1 MSASKSSSAESVRA
15 PFTVAGG
22 VVLVTGA
29 AMGMGRL
36 YALRAAREGAA
47 VVVLWDVDADGL
59 AQTAGEVTAL
69 GARAVVRR
77 VDLASREAIAE
88 AAAEAQAE
96 GPLTLLIN
104 NAGIV
109 RGAYFWDHTPARDIA
124 LTMDINALAPMYVAH
139 AFLPAM
145 MSDAGRPRR
154 ILNIASAAGTVSN
167 PRMSVYAASKWAVI
181 GWSDSLRLE
190 LEQQGFGH
198 LKVTTFCPS
207 YISTGMFEGA
217 RGPLLTPLM
226 TPEDAVDRAWRA
238 TAAGRPQLIAPAM
251 ATLGKVLKG
260 ILPVRAWDF
269 VGGKVFGIY
278 TTMDSFTGRAPAG
291 GFPAAADAPHAA
303 ASADSSDTAG
313 SR

>member
-1 MSASKSSSAESVRA
+1 MRPVTAP
-15 PFTVAGG
+15 PFTVDGG

-29 AMGMGRL
+29 ASGMGRL
-36 YALRAAREGAA
+36 YALRAAREGAE
-47 VVVLWDVDADGL
+47 VVILWDVDADAL
-59 AQTAGEVTAL
+59 AGTAAEVAAL
-69 GARAVVRR
+69 GARAVPRT
-77 VDLASREAIAE
+77 VDLADRAAIAGAAREAR
-88 AAAEAQAE
+88 AE
-96 GPLTLLIN
+96 GPLALLVN

-109 RGAYFWDHTPARDIA
+109 RGAYFWDHAPDRDIA
-124 LTMDINALAPMYVAH
+124 LTMDINALAPMYVTLE
-139 AFLPAM
+139 FLPDM
-145 MSDAGRPRR
+145 MAGAGRPRR
-154 ILNIASAAGTVSN
+154 ILNVASAAGTVSN

-190 LEQQGFGH
+190 LEQQGYGH

-238 TAAGRPQLIAPAM
+238 TTAGRPQLIAPAM

-278 TTMDSFTGRAPAG
+278 TTMDSFTGRDEKAG
-291 GFPAAADAPHAA
+291 
-303 ASADSSDTAG
+303 T
-313 SR
+313 R

>member
-1 MSASKSSSAESVRA
+1 MSASNL
-15 PFTVAGG
+15 PFTVSGG

-36 YALRAAREGAA
+36 YALRAAREGAG
-47 VVVLWDVDADGL
+47 VVILWDVDADGL
-59 AQTAGEVTAL
+59 AKTAAEVTAL
-69 GARAVVRR
+69 GARAVVRQ
-77 VDLASREAIAE
+77 VDLADRTAIAE
-88 AAAEAQAE
+88 AASECRAE
-96 GPLTLLIN
+96 GPLTLLVN

-109 RGAYFWDHTPARDIA
+109 RGALFWDHSPERDIA
-124 LTMDINALAPMYVAH
+124 RTMDINALAPMYVTH
-139 AFLPAM
+139 AFLPDM
-145 MSDAGRPRR
+145 MADAGRPRR

-190 LEQQGFGH
+190 LEQQGYGH

-207 YISTGMFEGA
+207 YISTGMFDGA

-238 TAAGRPQLIAPAM
+238 TASGRPQLIAPAT
-251 ATLGKVLKG
+251 AQLGKVLRG

-278 TTMDSFTGRAPAG
+278 STMDKFTGRGEKAG
-291 GFPAAADAPHAA
+291 
-303 ASADSSDTAG
+303 T
-313 SR
+313 R

>member
-1 MSASKSSSAESVRA
+1 MPATII
-15 PFTVAGG
+15 PFSVAGG

-29 AMGMGRL
+29 ARGMGRL

-47 VVVLWDVDADGL
+47 VVILWDVDADGL
-59 AQTAGEVTAL
+59 AATAAGVAAL

-77 VDLASREAIAE
+77 VDLADRESIAA
-88 AAAEAQAE
+88 AAAECAAE
-96 GPLTLLIN
+96 GPLALLVN

-109 RGAYFWDHTPARDIA
+109 RGALFWEHRPEQDIA
-124 LTMDINALAPMYVAH
+124 LTMDINALAPMYVTH

-145 MSDAGRPRR
+145 MADAGRPRR

-190 LEQQGFGH
+190 LEQQGHGH

-207 YISTGMFEGA
+207 YISTGMFDGA

-226 TPEDAVDRAWRA
+226 TPDDAVDRAWRA
-238 TAAGRPQLIAPAM
+238 AAAGQPLLIAPAM
-251 ATLGKVLKG
+251 ATLGKVLRG

-269 VGGKVFGIY
+269 VGGKLFGIY
-278 TTMDSFTGRAPAG
+278 STMDKFTGRTVP
-291 GFPAAADAPHAA
+291 
-303 ASADSSDTAG
+303 DTKAG

>member
-1 MSASKSSSAESVRA
+1 MSASNNRA
-15 PFTVAGG
+15 TSPFTVRPVTVRPVTAPPFTVDGG

-29 AMGMGRL
+29 ASGMGRL
-36 YALRAAREGAA
+36 YALRAAREGAG
-47 VVVLWDVDADGL
+47 VVILWDVDADAL
-59 AQTAGEVTAL
+59 AGTAAEVAAL
-69 GARAVVRR
+69 GARAVPRT
-77 VDLASREAIAE
+77 VDLADRAAIAGAAREAR
-88 AAAEAQAE
+88 AE
-96 GPLTLLIN
+96 GPLALLVN

-109 RGAYFWDHTPARDIA
+109 RGAYFWDHAPDRDIA
-124 LTMDINALAPMYVAH
+124 LTMDINALAPMYVTLE
-139 AFLPAM
+139 FLPDM
-145 MSDAGRPRR
+145 MAAAGRPRR
-154 ILNIASAAGTVSN
+154 ILNVASAAGTVSN

-190 LEQQGFGH
+190 LEQRGYGH

-238 TAAGRPQLIAPAM
+238 TAAGRPLLIAPAM

-278 TTMDSFTGRAPAG
+278 TTMDSFTGRDEKAG
-291 GFPAAADAPHAA
+291 
-303 ASADSSDTAG
+303 T
-313 SR
+313 R

>member
-1 MSASKSSSAESVRA
+1 MSATQK

-47 VVVLWDVDADGL
+47 AVLLWDVDAAAL
-59 AQTAGEVTAL
+59 AATAAEVTAL
-69 GARAVVRR
+69 GARAVVRV
-77 VDLASREAIAE
+77 VDLADRAAIAE
-88 AAAEAQAE
+88 AAEEARDE
-96 GPLTLLIN
+96 GPLALLVN

-109 RGAYFWDHTPARDIA
+109 RGALFWEHSPERDIGR
-124 LTMDINALAPMYVAH
+124 TMDINALAPMYVTH
-139 AFLPAM
+139 AFLPWM
-145 MSDAGRPRR
+145 MADAGRQRR
-154 ILNIASAAGTVSN
+154 ILNVASAAGTVAN

-190 LEQQGFGH
+190 LEQQGHGH
-198 LKVTTFCPS
+198 LRVTTFCPS
-207 YISTGMFEGA
+207 YISTGMFDGA

-238 TAAGRPQLIAPAM
+238 ACAGRPQLLAPGM
-251 ATLGKVLKG
+251 ANVGKVLRG

-278 TTMDSFTGRAPAG
+278 STMDKFSGRQDVSSPKAG
-291 GFPAAADAPHAA
+291 I
-303 ASADSSDTAG
+303 
-313 SR
+313 R

>member
-1 MSASKSSSAESVRA
+1 MSASSI
-15 PFTVAGG
+15 PFTVSGG

-36 YALRAAREGAA
+36 YALRAAREGAG
-47 VVVLWDVDADGL
+47 VVILWDVDAEGL
-59 AQTAGEVTAL
+59 AGTAAEVTAL
-69 GARAVVRR
+69 GARAVVRQ
-77 VDLASREAIAE
+77 VDLADRAAIAD
-88 AAAEAQAE
+88 AAEACRAE

-109 RGAYFWDHTPARDIA
+109 RGALFWEHTPERDIA
-124 LTMDINALAPMYVAH
+124 LTMDINALAPMYVTR
-139 AFLPAM
+139 AFLPGM
-145 MSDAGRPRR
+145 MDDAGRPRR

-190 LEQQGFGH
+190 LEQQGYRH
-198 LKVTTFCPS
+198 LAVTTFCPS
-207 YISTGMFEGA
+207 YISTGMFDGA

-238 TAAGRPQLIAPAM
+238 TTAGRPQLIAPAT
-251 ATLGKVLKG
+251 AQLGKVLRG
-260 ILPVRAWDF
+260 LLPVRAWDF

-278 TTMDSFTGRAPAG
+278 STMDKFTGRGEKAG
-291 GFPAAADAPHAA
+291 
-303 ASADSSDTAG
+303 T
-313 SR
+313 R

>member
-1 MSASKSSSAESVRA
+1 MSALNI
-15 PFTVAGG
+15 PFTVSGG

-36 YALRAAREGAA
+36 YALRAAREGAG
-47 VVVLWDVDADGL
+47 VVILWDVDADGL
-59 AQTAGEVTAL
+59 AKTAAEVTAL
-69 GARAVVRR
+69 GARAVVRQ
-77 VDLASREAIAE
+77 VDLADRTAIAE
-88 AAAEAQAE
+88 AASACEAE
-96 GPLTLLIN
+96 GPLTLLVN

-109 RGAYFWDHTPARDIA
+109 RGALFWDHSPERDIA
-124 LTMDINALAPMYVAH
+124 LTMDINALAPMYVTH

-145 MSDAGRPRR
+145 MADAGRPRR

-207 YISTGMFEGA
+207 YISTGMFDGA

-238 TAAGRPQLIAPAM
+238 TIAGKPQLIAPAT
-251 ATLGKVLKG
+251 AQLGKVLRG
-260 ILPVRAWDF
+260 LLPVRAWDF

-278 TTMDSFTGRAPAG
+278 STMDKFTGRDEKAG
-291 GFPAAADAPHAA
+291 
-303 ASADSSDTAG
+303 T
-313 SR
+313 R

>member
-1 MSASKSSSAESVRA
+1 MSASNI
-15 PFTVAGG
+15 PFNVSGG

-36 YALRAAREGAA
+36 YALRAAREGAG
-47 VVVLWDVDADGL
+47 VVILWDVDADGL
-59 AQTAGEVTAL
+59 AKTAAEVTAL
-69 GARAVVRR
+69 GARAVVRQ
-77 VDLASREAIAE
+77 VDLADRTAIAE
-88 AAAEAQAE
+88 AASACEAE
-96 GPLTLLIN
+96 GPLTLLVN

-109 RGAYFWDHTPARDIA
+109 RGALFWDHSPERDIA
-124 LTMDINALAPMYVAH
+124 LTMDINALAPMYVTH

-145 MSDAGRPRR
+145 MADAGRPRR

-207 YISTGMFEGA
+207 YISTGMFDGA

-238 TAAGRPQLIAPAM
+238 TIAGKPQLIAPAT
-251 ATLGKVLKG
+251 AQLGKVLRG
-260 ILPVRAWDF
+260 LLPVRAWDF

-278 TTMDSFTGRAPAG
+278 STMDKFTGRDEKAG
-291 GFPAAADAPHAA
+291 
-303 ASADSSDTAG
+303 T
-313 SR
+313 R

>member
-1 MSASKSSSAESVRA
+1 MSASNI
-15 PFTVAGG
+15 PFTVSGG

-36 YALRAAREGAA
+36 YALRAAREGAG
-47 VVVLWDVDADGL
+47 VVILWDVDADGL
-59 AQTAGEVTAL
+59 AKTAAEVTAL
-69 GARAVVRR
+69 GARAVVRQ
-77 VDLASREAIAE
+77 VDLADRTAIAE
-88 AAAEAQAE
+88 AAAECKAE
-96 GPLTLLIN
+96 GPLTLLVN

-109 RGAYFWDHTPARDIA
+109 RGALFWDHSPERDIA
-124 LTMDINALAPMYVAH
+124 LTMDINALAPMYVTH
-139 AFLPAM
+139 AFLPDM

-190 LEQQGFGH
+190 LEQQGYGH

-207 YISTGMFEGA
+207 YISTGMFDGA

-238 TAAGRPQLIAPAM
+238 TIAGQPQLIAPAT
-251 ATLGKVLKG
+251 AQLGKVLRG
-260 ILPVRAWDF
+260 LLPVRAWDF

-278 TTMDSFTGRAPAG
+278 STMDKFTGRDQKAG
-291 GFPAAADAPHAA
+291 
-303 ASADSSDTAG
+303 T
-313 SR
+313 R

>member
-1 MSASKSSSAESVRA
+1 
-15 PFTVAGG
+15 
-22 VVLVTGA
+22 
-29 AMGMGRL
+29 MGMGRL

-47 VVVLWDVDADGL
+47 VVILWDVDADGL

-88 AAAEAQAE
+88 AATEAQSE
-96 GPLTLLIN
+96 GPLTLLVN

-109 RGAYFWDHTPARDIA
+109 RGALFWDHEPARDIA

-145 MSDAGRPRR
+145 MADAGRTRR

-190 LEQQGFGH
+190 LEQQGYDH

-207 YISTGMFEGA
+207 YISTGMFAGA
-217 RGPLLTPLM
+217 RGPLFTPLM
-226 TPEDAVDRAWRA
+226 TPGDAVDRAWRA
-238 TAAGRPQLIAPAM
+238 TTAGQPQLIAPGTAQ
-251 ATLGKVLKG
+251 LGKVLRG
-260 ILPVRAWDF
+260 LLPVRAWDF
-269 VGGKVFGIY
+269 VGGKIFGIY
-278 TTMDSFTGRAPAG
+278 TTMDKFTGRTDKAG
-291 GFPAAADAPHAA
+291 
-303 ASADSSDTAG
+303 T
-313 SR
+313 R

>member
-1 MSASKSSSAESVRA
+1 MSASST

-47 VVVLWDVDADGL
+47 TVILWDVDAEAL
-59 AQTAGEVTAL
+59 AATAGEVTAL
-69 GARAVVRR
+69 GARAVVRM
-77 VDLASREAIAE
+77 VDLADRRSIAE
-88 AAAEAQAE
+88 AASEANAE
-96 GPLTLLIN
+96 GPLALLVN

-109 RGAYFWDHTPARDIA
+109 RGALFWEHSPERDIA
-124 LTMDINALAPMYVAH
+124 LTMNVNALAPMYVTH

-145 MSDAGRPRR
+145 MADGGRQRR
-154 ILNIASAAGTVSN
+154 ILNVASAAGTVSN

-190 LEQQGFGH
+190 LEQQDHHH

-207 YISTGMFEGA
+207 YISTGMFDGA

-226 TPEDAVDRAWRA
+226 TPDDAVDRAWRA
-238 TAAGRPQLIAPAM
+238 TAAGQPQLIAPGM
-251 ATLGKVLKG
+251 AKLGKVLKG
-260 ILPVRAWDF
+260 VLPVRAWDF

-278 TTMDSFTGRAPAG
+278 STMDKFTGRTARTADPGVPAG
-291 GFPAAADAPHAA
+291 T
-303 ASADSSDTAG
+303 DTADQAG
-313 SR
+313 TR

>member
-1 MSASKSSSAESVRA
+1 MSASNSSTAASAPA
-15 PFTVAGG
+15 PFTVSGG
-22 VVLVTGA
+22 TVLVTGA

-47 VVVLWDVDADGL
+47 VVILWDVDADGL
-59 AQTAGEVTAL
+59 ARTAGEVTAL

-88 AAAEAQAE
+88 AAREAASE
-96 GPLTLLIN
+96 GPLTLLVN

-109 RGAYFWDHTPARDIA
+109 RGALFWEHEPARDIA
-124 LTMDINALAPMYVAH
+124 LTMAINALAPMYVTH

-145 MSDAGRPRR
+145 MADGGRPRR

-190 LEQQGFGH
+190 LEQQGYGH

-207 YISTGMFEGA
+207 YISTGMFAGA
-217 RGPLLTPLM
+217 RGPLFTPLM
-226 TPEDAVDRAWRA
+226 TPDDAVNRAWRA
-238 TAAGRPQLIAPAM
+238 TAAGQPQLIAPAT
-251 ATLGKVLKG
+251 AQLGKVLRG
-260 ILPVRAWDF
+260 LLPVRAWDF
-269 VGGKVFGIY
+269 VGGKIFGIY
-278 TTMDSFTGRAPAG
+278 TTMDKFTGRSG
-291 GFPAAADAPHAA
+291 AAAEESGKAE
-303 ASADSSDTAG
+303 T
-313 SR
+313 R

>member
-1 MSASKSSSAESVRA
+1 MSASNI
-15 PFTVAGG
+15 PFTVSGG

-36 YALRAAREGAA
+36 YALRAAREGAG
-47 VVVLWDVDADGL
+47 VVILWDVDADGL
-59 AQTAGEVTAL
+59 AKTAAEVTAL
-69 GARAVVRR
+69 GARAVVRQ
-77 VDLASREAIAE
+77 VDLADRTAIAE
-88 AAAEAQAE
+88 AASECTAE
-96 GPLTLLIN
+96 GPLTLLVN

-109 RGAYFWDHTPARDIA
+109 RGALFWDHSPERDIA
-124 LTMDINALAPMYVAH
+124 LTMDINALAPMYVTH
-139 AFLPAM
+139 AFLPDM
-145 MSDAGRPRR
+145 MADAGRARR

-190 LEQQGFGH
+190 LEQQGYGH

-207 YISTGMFEGA
+207 YISTGMFDGA

-238 TAAGRPQLIAPAM
+238 TVNGQPQLIAPAT
-251 ATLGKVLKG
+251 AQLGKVLRG
-260 ILPVRAWDF
+260 LLPVRAWDF

-278 TTMDSFTGRAPAG
+278 STMDKFTGRDQKAG
-291 GFPAAADAPHAA
+291 
-303 ASADSSDTAG
+303 T
-313 SR
+313 R

>member
-1 MSASKSSSAESVRA
+1 MRPVTEP
-15 PFTVAGG
+15 PFTVDGG

-29 AMGMGRL
+29 ASGMGRL
-36 YALRAAREGAA
+36 YALRAAREGAG
-47 VVVLWDVDADGL
+47 VVILWDVDADAL
-59 AQTAGEVTAL
+59 AGTAAEVAAL
-69 GARAVVRR
+69 GARAVPRT
-77 VDLASREAIAE
+77 VDLADRAAIAGAAREAR
-88 AAAEAQAE
+88 AE
-96 GPLTLLIN
+96 GPLALLVN

-109 RGAYFWDHTPARDIA
+109 RGAYFWDHAPDRDIA
-124 LTMDINALAPMYVAH
+124 LTMDINALAPMYVTLE
-139 AFLPAM
+139 FLPDM
-145 MSDAGRPRR
+145 MAAAGRPRR
-154 ILNIASAAGTVSN
+154 ILNVASAAGTVSN

-190 LEQQGFGH
+190 LEQQGYGH

-238 TAAGRPQLIAPAM
+238 TAAGRPLLIAPAM

-278 TTMDSFTGRAPAG
+278 TTMDSFTGRDEKAG
-291 GFPAAADAPHAA
+291 
-303 ASADSSDTAG
+303 T
-313 SR
+313 R

>member
-1 MSASKSSSAESVRA
+1 MSATNI
-15 PFTVAGG
+15 PFTVSGG

-36 YALRAAREGAA
+36 YALRAAREGAG
-47 VVVLWDVDADGL
+47 VVILWDVDADGL
-59 AQTAGEVTAL
+59 AKTAAEVTAL
-69 GARAVVRR
+69 GARAVVRQ
-77 VDLASREAIAE
+77 VDLADRTAIAE
-88 AAAEAQAE
+88 AASACEAE
-96 GPLTLLIN
+96 GPLTLLVN

-109 RGAYFWDHTPARDIA
+109 RGALFWDHSPERDIA
-124 LTMDINALAPMYVAH
+124 LTMDINALAPMYVTH
-139 AFLPAM
+139 AFLPDM
-145 MSDAGRPRR
+145 MADAGRPRR

-207 YISTGMFEGA
+207 YISTGMFDGA

-226 TPEDAVDRAWRA
+226 TPEDAVERAWRA
-238 TAAGRPQLIAPAM
+238 TIAGKPQLIAPA
-251 ATLGKVLKG
+251 AAQLGKVLRG
-260 ILPVRAWDF
+260 LLPVRAWDF

-278 TTMDSFTGRAPAG
+278 STMDKFTGRDEKAG
-291 GFPAAADAPHAA
+291 
-303 ASADSSDTAG
+303 T
-313 SR
+313 R

>member
-1 MSASKSSSAESVRA
+1 MSASNL
-15 PFTVAGG
+15 PFTVSGG

-36 YALRAAREGAA
+36 YALRAAREGAG
-47 VVVLWDVDADGL
+47 VVILWDVDADGL
-59 AQTAGEVTAL
+59 ANTAAEVTAL
-69 GARAVVRR
+69 GARAVVRQ
-77 VDLASREAIAE
+77 VDLASRTAIAE
-88 AAAEAQAE
+88 AAAECTAE

-109 RGAYFWDHTPARDIA
+109 RGALFWDHSPERDIA

-139 AFLPAM
+139 AFLPDM
-145 MSDAGRPRR
+145 MADAGRPRR

-207 YISTGMFEGA
+207 YISTGMFDGA

-238 TAAGRPQLIAPAM
+238 ALAGQPQLIAPAT
-251 ATLGKVLKG
+251 AQLGKVLRG
-260 ILPVRAWDF
+260 LLPVRAWDF

-278 TTMDSFTGRAPAG
+278 STMDKFTGRDQKAG
-291 GFPAAADAPHAA
+291 
-303 ASADSSDTAG
+303 T
-313 SR
+313 R

>member
-1 MSASKSSSAESVRA
+1 M
-15 PFTVAGG
+15 
-22 VVLVTGA
+22 TGA

-36 YALRAAREGAA
+36 YALRAAREGAG
-47 VVVLWDVDADGL
+47 VVILWDVDADGL
-59 AQTAGEVTAL
+59 ATTAAEVTAL
-69 GARAVVRR
+69 GARAVVRQ
-77 VDLASREAIAE
+77 VDLADRTAIAE
-88 AAAEAQAE
+88 AAAECAAE

-109 RGAYFWDHTPARDIA
+109 RGALFWDHSPERDIA

-139 AFLPAM
+139 AFLPDM
-145 MSDAGRPRR
+145 MADAGRPRR

-207 YISTGMFEGA
+207 YISTGMFDGA

-238 TAAGRPQLIAPAM
+238 TLAGQPQLIAPAT
-251 ATLGKVLKG
+251 AQLGKVLRG
-260 ILPVRAWDF
+260 LLPVRAWDF

-278 TTMDSFTGRAPAG
+278 STMDKFTGRDQKAG
-291 GFPAAADAPHAA
+291 
-303 ASADSSDTAG
+303 T
-313 SR
+313 R

>member
-1 MSASKSSSAESVRA
+1 
-15 PFTVAGG
+15 

-29 AMGMGRL
+29 ASGMGRL
-36 YALRAAREGAA
+36 YALRAAREGAE
-47 VVVLWDVDADGL
+47 VVILWDVDADAL
-59 AQTAGEVTAL
+59 AGTAVEVAAL
-69 GARAVVRR
+69 GARAVPRT
-77 VDLASREAIAE
+77 VDLADRAAIADAAREAR
-88 AAAEAQAE
+88 AE
-96 GPLTLLIN
+96 GPLALLVN

-109 RGAYFWDHTPARDIA
+109 RGAYFWDHAPDHDIA
-124 LTMDINALAPMYVAH
+124 LTMDINALAPMYVTLE
-139 AFLPAM
+139 FLPDM
-145 MSDAGRPRR
+145 MAGAGRPRR
-154 ILNIASAAGTVSN
+154 ILNVASAAGTVSN

-190 LEQQGFGH
+190 LEQQGYGH

-238 TAAGRPQLIAPAM
+238 TSAGRPQLIAPAM

-278 TTMDSFTGRAPAG
+278 TTMDSFTGRDEKAG
-291 GFPAAADAPHAA
+291 
-303 ASADSSDTAG
+303 T
-313 SR
+313 R

>member
-1 MSASKSSSAESVRA
+1 MSASNL
-15 PFTVAGG
+15 PFTVSGG

-36 YALRAAREGAA
+36 YALRAAREGAG
-47 VVVLWDVDADGL
+47 VVILWDVDADGL
-59 AQTAGEVTAL
+59 AKTAAEVTAL
-69 GARAVVRR
+69 GARAVVRQ
-77 VDLASREAIAE
+77 VDLADRTAIAE
-88 AAAEAQAE
+88 AAAECTAE
-96 GPLTLLIN
+96 GPLTLLVN

-109 RGAYFWDHTPARDIA
+109 RGALFWDHSPERDIA
-124 LTMDINALAPMYVAH
+124 LTMDINALAPMYVTH
-139 AFLPAM
+139 AFLPDM
-145 MSDAGRPRR
+145 MADAGRPRR

-190 LEQQGFGH
+190 LEQQAFGH

-207 YISTGMFEGA
+207 YISTGMFDGA

-238 TAAGRPQLIAPAM
+238 TVAGQPQLIAPAT
-251 ATLGKVLKG
+251 AQLGKVLRG
-260 ILPVRAWDF
+260 LLPVRAWDF

-278 TTMDSFTGRAPAG
+278 STMDKFTGRDQKAG
-291 GFPAAADAPHAA
+291 
-303 ASADSSDTAG
+303 T
-313 SR
+313 R

>member
-1 MSASKSSSAESVRA
+1 MSASNNRA
-15 PFTVAGG
+15 TSPFTVRPVTVRPVTAPPFTVDGG

-29 AMGMGRL
+29 ASGMGRL
-36 YALRAAREGAA
+36 YALRAAREGAG
-47 VVVLWDVDADGL
+47 VVILWDVDADAL
-59 AQTAGEVTAL
+59 AGTAAEVAAL
-69 GARAVVRR
+69 GARAVPRT
-77 VDLASREAIAE
+77 VDLADRAAIAGAAREAR
-88 AAAEAQAE
+88 AE
-96 GPLTLLIN
+96 GPLALLVN

-109 RGAYFWDHTPARDIA
+109 RGAYFWDHAPDRDIA
-124 LTMDINALAPMYVAH
+124 LTMDINALAPMYVTLE
-139 AFLPAM
+139 FLPDM
-145 MSDAGRPRR
+145 MAAAGRPRR
-154 ILNIASAAGTVSN
+154 ILNVASAAGTVSN

-190 LEQQGFGH
+190 LEQQGYGH

-238 TAAGRPQLIAPAM
+238 TAAGRPLLIAPAM

-278 TTMDSFTGRAPAG
+278 TTMDSFTGRDEKAG
-291 GFPAAADAPHAA
+291 
-303 ASADSSDTAG
+303 T
-313 SR
+313 R

>member
-1 MSASKSSSAESVRA
+1 MSASNI
-15 PFTVAGG
+15 PFTVSGG

-36 YALRAAREGAA
+36 YALRAAREGAG
-47 VVVLWDVDADGL
+47 VVILWDVDADGL
-59 AQTAGEVTAL
+59 AKTAAEVTAL
-69 GARAVVRR
+69 GARAVVRQ
-77 VDLASREAIAE
+77 VDLADRTAIAD
-88 AAAEAQAE
+88 AASECRAE
-96 GPLTLLIN
+96 GPLTLLVN

-109 RGAYFWDHTPARDIA
+109 RGALFWDHSPERDIA
-124 LTMDINALAPMYVAH
+124 LTMDVNALAPMYVTH
-139 AFLPAM
+139 AFLPDM
-145 MSDAGRPRR
+145 MAEAGRPRR

-190 LEQQGFGH
+190 LEQQGYGH

-207 YISTGMFEGA
+207 YISTGMFDGA

-238 TAAGRPQLIAPAM
+238 TIAGQPQLIAPAT
-251 ATLGKVLKG
+251 AQLGKVLRG
-260 ILPVRAWDF
+260 LLPVRAWDF

-278 TTMDSFTGRAPAG
+278 STMDKFTGRDQKAG
-291 GFPAAADAPHAA
+291 
-303 ASADSSDTAG
+303 T
-313 SR
+313 R